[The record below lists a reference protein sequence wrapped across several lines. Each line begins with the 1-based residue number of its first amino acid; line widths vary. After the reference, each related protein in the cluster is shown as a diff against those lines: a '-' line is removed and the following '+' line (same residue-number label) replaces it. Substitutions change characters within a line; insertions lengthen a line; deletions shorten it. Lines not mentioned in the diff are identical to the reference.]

1 MGAWKMEAKKVQ
13 KGLGCGRFK
22 IQGVTFDKQE
32 WSVTLPKF
40 NMEPEKDGFSPKRI
54 SFFRGWF
61 LGYMLNFR
69 GCVFV
74 QISYIS

>member
-32 WSVTLPKF
+32 MKCYTPK
-40 NMEPEKDGFSPKRI
+40 
-54 SFFRGWF
+54 
-61 LGYMLNFR
+61 
-69 GCVFV
+69 V
-74 QISYIS
+74 